1 MTCEATGNVH
11 FLSTM
16 IWIMFVDFFTPKLF
30 FQWGAAYCV
39 RGGPERE
46 RLAMEVILFIYY
58 FSNLAF
64 LDEEC

>member
-1 MTCEATGNVH
+1 
-11 FLSTM
+11 M